1 MSGACP
7 LVGGAEFWPSGGQGC
22 VQGRL
27 RAQEVFRHLVCPDRA
42 VFPPNYLLALRC
54 LRSGTYTGSWVGPG
68 LKPDELEGGSHTMVL
83 ARISIHVVEGA
94 PKNGCRQCI
103 CPHGEPLLNPPP
115 SLHLQEAPQDEQVG
129 LTQAPIKL
137 LLFPWVLEH
146 ERICAHHL
154 SEVSFPH
161 SPVGL
166 PKLSPASSQG

>member
-1 MSGACP
+1 MM
-7 LVGGAEFWPSGGQGC
+7 
-22 VQGRL
+22 
-27 RAQEVFRHLVCPDRA
+27 
-42 VFPPNYLLALRC
+42 LA
-54 LRSGTYTGSWVGPG
+54 S
-68 LKPDELEGGSHTMVL
+68 
-83 ARISIHVVEGA
+83 ISIHVVEGA

-103 CPHGEPLLNPPP
+103 CPHSEPLLNPPP
-115 SLHLQEAPQDEQVG
+115 SLHLQEAPQGEQVG
-129 LTQAPIKL
+129 LAQAPIKL